1 MTELCK
7 PKGAKT
13 KAPSVGVIE
22 ARKAMTAVKER
33 AADGSPEDQRLLVKC
48 YLEQSKMPAAS
59 PRAN

>member
-13 KAPSVGVIE
+13 KAPTVGVIE
-22 ARKAMTAVKER
+22 ARAAMAAIRAR
-33 AADGSPEDQRLLVKC
+33 AAEGSPEDQRLLVLC
-48 YLEQSKMPAAS
+48 YLEQGKMPAAS